1 MIGRLDR
8 IMGGSFP
15 AKGLLNPRARFM
27 GFAQGFLFFS
37 SSSSSSSSL
46 VDRFVQS
53 LSFPQVATTSRVYE
67 LTLTKIVL
75 LFSLST
81 RGTLTTIMSI
91 LF

>member
-27 GFAQGFLFFS
+27 GFAQGFLFSFF
-37 SSSSSSSSL
+37 L

-53 LSFPQVATTSRVYE
+53 LFVPSSRVYE
-67 LTLTKIVL
+67 LTLTKIGL

-81 RGTLTTIMSI
+81 SLRNFNNTDT
-91 LF
+91 F

>member
-27 GFAQGFLFFS
+27 GFAQGFLFF